1 VRSLVRFHLIFSEV
15 FTLIYLLPNSWI
27 YIKIKCMFI
36 CVYIFSIVIYAV
48 SVWLQV
54 RKMEGDIKVVK
65 KQGPGTLLR
74 FYLVFGTP
82 SEAEPDTPRLSLPV
96 ELENAKVYISI
107 LENHQQNS
115 LDSLSSNYWLVS
127 QEAVQGLTSWAGL
140 DQAVWLSPCKS

>member
-1 VRSLVRFHLIFSEV
+1 
-15 FTLIYLLPNSWI
+15 
-27 YIKIKCMFI
+27 MFI